1 MNMTIYIIGLLVAI
15 GMLVF
20 NIDDIIWDIG
30 YLLSSERRRKE
41 ERIPMAMLDELPP
54 KLLAV
59 MVAAWHEENVIE
71 QVIDHMISSVH
82 YPRSMYHVFLG
93 VYPNDPATIE
103 VAERLSQKYEN
114 VHVVVNPKDGPTS
127 KAQNLNHMITII
139 HDFEREH
146 FCRFAAV
153 TVHDSEDVVH
163 PYELK
168 VTNFL
173 IDQYDSLQFPVF
185 PLQRKPNWKNFFSEI
200 TSGTYADEFAEN
212 HFRYMVMRS
221 ETEAVVP
228 SAGTGFV
235 ISRNV
240 LDYYQDK
247 PLFTEGSL
255 TEDYKFSIDLA
266 KHGFQV
272 HYVLEKVPRLLQNG
286 KLKWDYVA
294 TRSLFPKT
302 FGAAVK
308 QKTRWIY
315 GITMQSLHIS
325 DILSSENKLNFV
337 QRSAL
342 YKDWKSKFIN
352 ILVLPAYVILV
363 YFIVSLFVPSLP
375 AVYPIWSL
383 SWWLSLSMTV
393 IMFYK
398 QFVRGFAI
406 YHVYGFRSVV
416 AACLVPP
423 ILPLRLMWGNL
434 INFTATARAWSWYF
448 FGMRSGT
455 SKRGVIKWNKTEHE
469 FLEKHVLYI
478 YYRNLGDVLLEK
490 QYISPDVLK
499 RALEEARV
507 ENKRL
512 GEVLLD
518 NGYANEEMLANALAA
533 SAHKLFV
540 EDISVFDPKLAG
552 KFGKS
557 SLEENLFY
565 PLMEFNNGCAV
576 AETIFSDPELYL
588 CKLDDTH
595 IIHTV
600 YTTTKQ
606 IKDVC
611 EGNVYITPRDREF
624 SDRVRSLVKD
634 GVITW
639 EQAAIALQH
648 RDFGFDVLKYMGV
661 GLTVA

>member
-1 MNMTIYIIGLLVAI
+1 MNITVYIIGLLVAI
-15 GMLVF
+15 GMLLF

-41 ERIPMAMLDELPP
+41 ERMPMNLVDDLPP

-71 QVIDHMISSVH
+71 QVIDHMISTVH

-103 VAERLSQKYEN
+103 IAKKLSQKYEN
-114 VHVVVNPKDGPTS
+114 VHVVVNPKPGPTS
-127 KAQNLNHMITII
+127 KAQNLNHMISCI

-146 FCRFAAV
+146 FCRFAAI

-173 IDQYDSLQFPVF
+173 IDRYDSLQFPVF
-185 PLQRKPNWKNFFSEI
+185 PLQRKPNWKNFFSGI

-212 HFRYMVMRS
+212 HFRHMVMRS

-235 ISRNV
+235 ISHNV
-240 LDYYQDK
+240 LDYYEDE

-266 KHGFQV
+266 KQGFQV

-315 GITMQSLHIS
+315 GITMQSLHMS
-325 DILSSENKLNFV
+325 DILSSENKLSFV

-352 ILVLPAYVILV
+352 ILVLPAYIILV
-363 YFIVSLFVPSLP
+363 YFLLSLFIPLP
-375 AVYPIWSL
+375 AIYPIWSL

-406 YHVYGFRSVV
+406 YRVYGFRSVV

-423 ILPLRLMWGNL
+423 ILPLRVIWGNL
-434 INFTATARAWSWYF
+434 INFTATARAWSWSL
-448 FGMRSGT
+448 FGIRSGT
-455 SKRGVIKWNKTEHE
+455 SKRGAIKWNKTEHE
-469 FLEKHVLYI
+469 FLEKHVLYS

-499 RALEEARV
+499 RALEKARV

-512 GEVLLD
+512 GKVLFED
-518 NGYANEEMLANALAA
+518 GYVNEEKLARALAA
-533 SAHKLFV
+533 STHKLFV
-540 EDISVFDPKLAG
+540 KDIYLFDPKLVG
-552 KFGKS
+552 KFDKS
-557 SLEENLFY
+557 SMGKNLFY
-565 PLMEFNNGCAV
+565 PLMEFSDSYV
-576 AETIFSDPELYL
+576 FAETIFSDPELYL
-588 CKLDDTH
+588 CKLDGTH
-595 IIHTV
+595 RIYTV

-606 IKDVC
+606 IKYVC
-611 EGNVYITPRDREF
+611 EGNLYITSRDKKF
-624 SDRVRSLVKD
+624 SDRARSLLKD
-634 GVITW
+634 NIITW
-639 EQAAIALQH
+639 EQTAIALEN
-648 RDFGFDVLKYMGV
+648 RDFGLDVLEYMGV
-661 GLTVA
+661 GLRVA